1 MLREYDGKTFREIFK
16 RRGFDDYPQ
25 ALGVVREII
34 AKVRE
39 RGDQAVLE
47 LTERFDG
54 ARLESLRVSDA
65 EFARAEALVDPQVR
79 RSLEQAAENIRVF
92 HSRQL
97 QNSWADGHPDGVVLG
112 QRVTALERAGAYVPG
127 GGAAYPSSVLMTVI
141 PARVAGVTEVVVATP
156 PQATGEINPYILVAA
171 KIAGADAVFKCG
183 GAQAVAALAYGT
195 ESVPKVDKIVGPGN
209 LYVTLAK
216 REISGVAG
224 IDMLAGPSE
233 VLVVADESAR
243 ADFVAADLL
252 SQAEHDPLA
261 AAYCVTTSK
270 ALADAVQD
278 ELARQCKELDRCAVA
293 EQSLREQGAMVL
305 VETLDEALE
314 IVNFLAPEHLELQVE
329 KPWEALELVKN
340 AGAVF
345 LGAYTPEP
353 VGDYWAGP
361 NHVLPT
367 AGAARFSSVLSVDDF
382 VKKTSVIYYPQEV
395 FLRAAKAIEQIA
407 GVEGLDAHARAVKVR
422 REYLEHQNSTE
433 EPQDS
438 GDGN

>member
-1 MLREYDGKTFREIFK
+1 VLREYDGKTFRKTFK
-16 RRGFDDYPQ
+16 RRGFDDYPE

-34 AKVRE
+34 AGVRA

-54 ARLESLRVSDA
+54 ARLESLRVSDE

-92 HSRQL
+92 HSRQR

-112 QRVTALERAGAYVPG
+112 QRVTAVERAGAYVPG

-156 PQATGEINPYILVAA
+156 PQATGEVNPYILVAA

-233 VLVVADESAR
+233 VLVVADEWAR

-305 VETLDEALE
+305 VETLDEAME

-395 FLRAAKAIEQIA
+395 FLRSAKAIEQIA

-422 REYLEHQNSTE
+422 REYLEQQNSTE